1 MSRWRLVAVAL
12 VAAGLG
18 AGAAY
23 LGGLYRPIAAGPER
37 SRIEGVVRDYLIRHP
52 EVLVEA
58 STSLRRRESAKAIA
72 ADRRAITEPYGNAWG
87 GNPAGDVVVV
97 EYFDYNCGYCRASL
111 PVVDQLV
118 ASDAKVRVIYRDWPI
133 LSDESATAARYSLVA
148 AEMGRF
154 RQFHEALY
162 AAGPVT
168 DATIQQAVAR
178 AGLDLAA
185 VRAAVDTPRIDAE
198 LERNLGTAKKLGL
211 SGSPS
216 WVIGD
221 QVVSSALPLEEL
233 QRLVAEARAGG

>member
-1 MSRWRLVAVAL
+1 MSRWLLAAAAL

-18 AGAAY
+18 AGGAY
-23 LGGLYRPIAAGPER
+23 LGGLYRPLAAGPER
-37 SRIEGVVRDYLIRHP
+37 SQIERVVHDYLISHP

-58 STSLRRRESAKAIA
+58 STALRRRESGKAID
-72 ADRRAITEPYGNAWG
+72 ADRAAITEPYGNAWS
-87 GNPAGDVVVV
+87 GNARGDVVVV

-111 PVVDQLV
+111 PVIDQLI
-118 ASDAKVRVIYRDWPI
+118 ASDAKVRVVYRDWPI
-133 LSDESATAARYSLVA
+133 LSAESATAARYSLVA

-154 RQFHEALY
+154 RDFHEALY
-162 AAGPVT
+162 AAGPVS
-168 DATIQQAVAR
+168 DATIQQAVAQ
-178 AGLDLAA
+178 AGLDLAK

-198 LERNLGTAKKLGL
+198 LERNLNTAKKLGL

-233 QRLVAEARAGG
+233 KRLVAEARQAR

>member
-1 MSRWRLVAVAL
+1 MSRWLLVAVAL

-18 AGAAY
+18 AGATY

-37 SRIEGVVRDYLIRHP
+37 TRIEGVVRDYLIRHP

-58 STSLRRRESAKAIA
+58 STALRRRESGKAIA
-72 ADRRAITEPYGNAWG
+72 ADRRAITEPYGNAWS

-111 PVVDQLV
+111 PVIDQLV
-118 ASDAKVRVIYRDWPI
+118 ASDAKVRIIYRDWPI

-178 AGLDLAA
+178 AGLDLAK